1 MPPARDKVN
10 AVPAAQP
17 GGGAVEIG
25 LVQPGEAAAVA
36 RLHAGTITGGF
47 LVKLGPR
54 FLASLYRGIAAD
66 DQSLVLVARDGGRV
80 IGFCAYTDNVAGL
93 YRRVLRRRALGL
105 ALGALPRALDPRILK
120 EVLDT
125 LRYPQKQATGDLPA
139 SELLTLG
146 VDGSQ
151 RGRGVGRQLVEACI
165 EKARERGQQRVKV
178 LAGAELEPANKLY
191 RSLGFDLATQ
201 ISQHGEPLNVL
212 VRDLR

>member
-1 MPPARDKVN
+1 M
-10 AVPAAQP
+10 
-17 GGGAVEIG
+17 EIG
-25 LVQPGEAAAVA
+25 LVEPGEAPAVA

-47 LVKLGPR
+47 LVKLGVR
-54 FLASLYRGIAAD
+54 FLTSLYRGIAAD

-120 EVLDT
+120 EVRDT

-139 SELLTLG
+139 SELLALG

-151 RGRGVGRQLVEACI
+151 RGRGVGRQLVDACL
-165 EKARERGQQRVKV
+165 EQARQRGQRRVKV
-178 LAGAELEPANKLY
+178 LAGTQLEPANKLY
-191 RSLGFDLATQ
+191 RRCGFELVTQ
-201 ISQHGEPLNVL
+201 IVQHGEPLNVL
-212 VRDLR
+212 VRELR